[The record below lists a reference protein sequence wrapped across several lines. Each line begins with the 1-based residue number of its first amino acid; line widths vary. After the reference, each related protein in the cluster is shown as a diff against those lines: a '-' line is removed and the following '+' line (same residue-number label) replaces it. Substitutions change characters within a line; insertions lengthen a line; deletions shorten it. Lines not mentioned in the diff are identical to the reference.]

1 MMLEIR
7 QLDAGYGDVQVLR
20 GVDMH
25 VGEGE
30 IVSLVGANGAG
41 KSTLIR
47 TVMGSLPALSGE
59 VRFLGERISGLPAH
73 QVARLGVAQVMEGRR
88 LFGHMDVEDN
98 LLVGADVLRDK
109 RRSREN
115 LDWVYQLFPRL
126 RERRRQLARSFS
138 GGEQQM
144 LAIGRALMTSPKL
157 LLLDEPSI
165 GLAPIMV
172 KDIFDKLPLINAR
185 GITILLVEQDVHR
198 SLSMAGR
205 GYVLEHGEIV
215 MSGRGA
221 DLLADEGLRR
231 AYLGV

>member
-30 IVSLVGANGAG
+30 IVSLVAPTAPGKARSSARSWARCPRCRAKSVSWANASAACRPTSGPAGHGAG
-41 KSTLIR
+41 H
-47 TVMGSLPALSGE
+47 G
-59 VRFLGERISGLPAH
+59 
-73 QVARLGVAQVMEGRR
+73 GRR

-144 LAIGRALMTSPKL
+144 LAIGRAS
-157 LLLDEPSI
+157 
-165 GLAPIMV
+165 
-172 KDIFDKLPLINAR
+172 
-185 GITILLVEQDVHR
+185 
-198 SLSMAGR
+198 
-205 GYVLEHGEIV
+205 
-215 MSGRGA
+215 
-221 DLLADEGLRR
+221 
-231 AYLGV
+231 